1 MTTYTQSELV
11 LPTMKLLRDHP
22 LGLTTAQLITL
33 LTQELQP
40 SGRDLESYP
49 GRPDTIFSQTV
60 RNLLGSHHVLD
71 GEGLATYG
79 GSRQSWTITQKGLDY
94 LLENEP
100 DSPEDLQLAC
110 QALQEQG
117 IETPSGRPQPLQNYA
132 GVIIEEGAVTHRSF
146 KQRTRSRKLRDAAIT
161 VFRQQNGGR
170 LFCTVCGFDFETVY
184 GELGRDFIE
193 VHHTEAIHEG
203 EPIDLMIAL
212 QRVAPLCANCHRM
225 IHRQPGVIIALQE
238 LRAIVAQV

>member
-1 MTTYTQSELV
+1 MR
-11 LPTMKLLRDHP
+11 LLREH
-22 LGLTTAQLITL
+22 LSGLTTAQLISL

-49 GRPDTIFSQTV
+49 GRSDTIFSQTV

-100 DSPEDLQLAC
+100 DSPEDLQLAV

-117 IETPSGRPQPLQNYA
+117 IETPGEVQPPDNYA
-132 GVIIEEGAVTHRSF
+132 GVIIEEGAVIHRSV
-146 KQRTRSRKLRDAAIT
+146 KQRTRSRRLRDAAIT
-161 VFRQQNGGR
+161 VFRQQHDGR
-170 LFCTVCGFDFETVY
+170 LFCIVCGFDFEAIY

-193 VHHTEAIHEG
+193 VHHTGVIREG
-203 EPIDLMIAL
+203 DPVDLMIAL
-212 QRVAPLCANCHRM
+212 ERVAPLCANCHRM
-225 IHRQPGVIIALQE
+225 IHRRPGVIIALQE
-238 LRAIVAQV
+238 LRTIVSGT

>member
-1 MTTYTQSELV
+1 MTTYTQSDLI
-11 LPTMKLLRDHP
+11 LPTMRLLREH
-22 LGLTTAQLITL
+22 LSGLTTAQLISL

-49 GRPDTIFSQTV
+49 GRSDTIFSQTV

-100 DSPEDLQLAC
+100 DSPEDLQLAV

-117 IETPSGRPQPLQNYA
+117 IETPGEVQPPDNYA
-132 GVIIEEGAVTHRSF
+132 GVIIEEGAVIHRSV
-146 KQRTRSRKLRDAAIT
+146 KQRTRSRRLRDAAIT
-161 VFRQQNGGR
+161 VFRQQHDGR
-170 LFCTVCGFDFETVY
+170 LFCIVCGFDFEAIY

-193 VHHTEAIHEG
+193 VHHTGVIREG
-203 EPIDLMIAL
+203 DPVDLMIAL
-212 QRVAPLCANCHRM
+212 ERVAPLCANCHRM
-225 IHRQPGVIIALQE
+225 IHRRPGVIIALQE
-238 LRAIVAQV
+238 LRTIVSGT